1 MKNIEQYV
9 QDLVIII
16 SSQNREIRTLNDEVI
31 NQQRR
36 LEYQRQEKLDN
47 PKIKK
52 LDYMLVSRLK
62 QLEENFEKIRTRTTQ
77 EIDQS
82 SEASIAWK
90 NTN

>member
-16 SSQNREIRTLNDEVI
+16 SSQNREICTLNDEVI